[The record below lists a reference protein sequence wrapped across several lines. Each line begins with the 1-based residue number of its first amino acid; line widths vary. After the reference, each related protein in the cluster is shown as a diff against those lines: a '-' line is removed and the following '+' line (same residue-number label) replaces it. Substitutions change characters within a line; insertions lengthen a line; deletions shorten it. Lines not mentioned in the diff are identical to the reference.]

1 MDEYKLEQINQLN
14 KRKEKFADDTV
25 DKIVDAIAD
34 HLREAIEWDL
44 DGNVFVNND
53 DEYHELVSDIFT
65 KTVDKL
71 KEYNS

>member
-1 MDEYKLEQINQLN
+1 MDAYKLEQINQLN

-34 HLREAIEWDL
+34 HLRETIEWDL
-44 DGNVFVNND
+44 DGNVFVESD
-53 DEYHELVSDIFT
+53 DEYHDLVSDIFT